1 MDQSVKHCKYIN
13 SKLHLGAIVTSSSAT
28 KPAKRSAIIAGQGR
42 GKTLLGLFTLVEEVV
57 DQVGKDDPLV
67 AKVSRAGDCSELT
80 AFLVVRKHIQCN
92 FFFTAVHFIATTVFN
107 VLNNGGG
114 KEGDCPEH
122 LRPAYKELLSI

>member
-1 MDQSVKHCKYIN
+1 MPAS
-13 SKLHLGAIVTSSSAT
+13 GAT
-28 KPAKRSAIIAGQGR
+28 KPAKRSAIITGQGR
-42 GKTLLGLFTLVEEVV
+42 GKALLGLFTLVEEVV